1 MMADSGNDSRI
12 NDVTSLER
20 GDMNVEFQYRL
31 IEQLSETKRDSNEV
45 LSFISDV
52 VFRID
57 SEQKV
62 LYLNKAWQTCLGFSP
77 EKTLGARLKDHV
89 FEEDQERWSEI
100 LLSDSVQ
107 PEGVGAEPVIR
118 FMDHEGAPRWMFA
131 RVHKKLDNG
140 QIVGSLEDVT
150 ARQKLESELV
160 QTQRLESIG
169 RLAGGLAH
177 DFNNS
182 LTKVLGSLNIAQ
194 RKLGT
199 DSLVSEELSVAV
211 EACHQASAITNRML
225 TFSKGGE
232 PVCHPKNLGQVVSEG
247 VSLALYG
254 SSVRGHIVIDP
265 GLPLVDIDSAQVHQ
279 VLNNLVINAEQSMP
293 SGGQIWVRVFTDT
306 FIPEGG
312 RTRKDGVSVE
322 IRDSGCGI
330 PEEHLGNV
338 LEPYFTT
345 KETGNGLGLTSVYWI
360 LKRHSGIL
368 DIASAPELGT
378 TVRITFPVSKHTSL
392 DEPESQP
399 VPSASVST
407 PPARILV
414 MDDNDEVRRTM
425 SSMLESLGHD
435 VVQVAEG
442 EACVEA
448 YQASLNDGVLGAGFD
463 LVLLDLTIAGG
474 RDGLWTMQR
483 LREMDPAVCAVVAS
497 GYSNDPV
504 MSEHRT
510 HGFRGMLQKPFT
522 LEHLEAHL
530 KEVLS

>member
-1 MMADSGNDSRI
+1 MMADPGNESAL
-12 NDVTSLER
+12 NDVNSLDR
-20 GDMNVEFQYRL
+20 GDLNVEFQYRL
-31 IEQLSETKRDSNEV
+31 IEQLAETKRSSNEV

-57 SEQKV
+57 SDHKV
-62 LYLNKAWQTCLGFSP
+62 LYLNKAWETSLGFSF
-77 EKTLGARLKDHV
+77 EKTLGTRLTDHV
-89 FEEDQERWSEI
+89 FEEDQERWGEI
-100 LLSDSVQ
+100 LLSDPVQ

-118 FMDHEGAPRWMFA
+118 FMDHEGAPRWMFV
-131 RVHKKLDNG
+131 RVHKKLDEG

-150 ARQKLESELV
+150 VRRKLESELV

-182 LTKVLGSLNIAQ
+182 LTKILGSLNIAQ
-194 RKLGT
+194 RKLGP
-199 DSLVSEELSVAV
+199 DSSVLEELSVAV
-211 EACHQASAITNRML
+211 QACHQASAITKRML

-232 PVCHPKNLGQVVSEG
+232 PVCHPKDLGQVVSEG

-279 VLNNLVINAEQSMP
+279 VLNNLVINAEQSMS
-293 SGGQIWVRVFTDT
+293 SGGEIWVRIFPDT

-312 RTRKDGVSVE
+312 RTSRDGVSVE

-368 DIASAPELGT
+368 DITSEPGSGT
-378 TVRITFPVSKHTSL
+378 TVRITFPVSKQTSL
-392 DEPESQP
+392 EPERQP
-399 VPSASVST
+399 VASASVST
-407 PPARILV
+407 LPARVLV
-414 MDDNDEVRRTM
+414 MDDNDEVRRTV
-425 SSMLESLGHD
+425 SSMLESLGHE
-435 VVQVAEG
+435 VVQVGEG
-442 EACVEA
+442 ESCVEA
-448 YQASLNDGVLGAGFD
+448 YQASLIDDAQGSGFD
-463 LVLLDLTIAGG
+463 LVLLDLTVAGG
-474 RDGLWTMQR
+474 RDGLWTMER

-504 MSEHRT
+504 MSDHRT
-510 HGFRGMLQKPFT
+510 HGFQGMLQKPFT
-522 LEHLEAHL
+522 LECLEAHL
-530 KEVLS
+530 KELLS